1 MKKINKQ
8 SLQQTIQQMGQS
20 EMGQSDMGMPQ
31 TGMPQMGQPQMG
43 MPQQPQMGMPQ
54 MGMPQMGQ
62 PQMGQPQMGQPQ
74 MGMGGGGGAA
84 NGGSYLPDGKTDTFP
99 SAIDTY
105 MMNRQTSQTPV
116 RGAIDPRSAYGSG
129 FNSAMQQPPEEEE
142 FDEVE
147 EEEEDDMDNAED
159 AMAEGYK
166 SQFRDS
172 IISLLGDS
180 NVSASLVEQLEGVFE
195 AAVQDRVEKNVT
207 IVLEEVD
214 QNVKT
219 YLSNVTNNL
228 VEKVD
233 DYLEYVVEEWMTDNA
248 VAVEQGIKTQ
258 IAENFIT
265 GLKNLFENHY
275 IDVPAEKYNVLD
287 ELYAQNKG
295 LHEQLNHRM
304 NDNINLKKEVA
315 LTECAG
321 IFVAETKDLADTQ
334 VAKLQALMENVSFGG
349 PEEYRNKLSAIKDSY
364 LNNARQYSAPRIM
377 HEEQTFSKVKEVPT
391 TLVEGYA
398 SALGRI
404 NKKV

>member
-1 MKKINKQ
+1 MKKNNKQ
-8 SLQQTIQQMGQS
+8 SLQQTIQQMAQS
-20 EMGQSDMGMPQ
+20 EMGQSN
-31 TGMPQMGQPQMG
+31 
-43 MPQQPQMGMPQ
+43 

-62 PQMGQPQMGQPQ
+62 PQMGQPQMGQSEMGQPQMGMPQMGQPQMGQQPQ
-74 MGMGGGGGAA
+74 MGMGGAGGAA

-129 FNSAMQQPPEEEE
+129 FNSGMQLPPEEEE

-166 SQFRDS
+166 SQFRDAISS
-172 IISLLGDS
+172 ILGDS

-295 LHEQLNHRM
+295 LHEQLNQRM

>member
-1 MKKINKQ
+1 MA
-8 SLQQTIQQMGQS
+8 QS
-20 EMGQSDMGMPQ
+20 EMGQSN
-31 TGMPQMGQPQMG
+31 
-43 MPQQPQMGMPQ
+43 MGMPQ

-62 PQMGQPQMGQPQ
+62 PQMGQQPQ
-74 MGMGGGGGAA
+74 MGMGGAGGAA
-84 NGGSYLPDGKTDTFP
+84 NGGAYLPDGKTDTFP

-129 FNSAMQQPPEEEE
+129 FNSGMQLPPEEEE

-166 SQFRDS
+166 SQFRDAISS
-172 IISLLGDS
+172 ILGDS

-295 LHEQLNHRM
+295 LHEQLNQRM

>member
-1 MKKINKQ
+1 MKKNNKK
-8 SLQQTIQQMGQS
+8 SLQETIQQMGQ
-20 EMGQSDMGMPQ
+20 Q
-31 TGMPQMGQPQMG
+31 
-43 MPQQPQMGMPQ
+43 
-54 MGMPQMGQ
+54 PQMGQ
-62 PQMGQPQMGQPQ
+62 PQMGQPQMGQQPQ
-74 MGMGGGGGAA
+74 MGMPMVAGGAA
-84 NGGSYLPDGKTDTFP
+84 NGGSYLPDGKTAMFP

-105 MMNRQTSQTPV
+105 MMNRATSQVPV
-116 RGAIDPRSAYGSG
+116 RGAVDPRSAYGSG
-129 FNSAMQQPPEEEE
+129 FNSGMQQPPEEEE
-142 FDEVE
+142 VDEVE
-147 EEEEDDMDNAED
+147 EEEEEDMENTED

-180 NVSASLVEQLEGVFE
+180 NVSSSLVEQLEGVFE
-195 AAVQDRVEKNVT
+195 AAVQDRVDKNVA

-295 LHEQLNHRM
+295 LHEQLNQRM

-334 VAKLQALMENVSFGG
+334 IAKLQALMENVSFGG

>member
-1 MKKINKQ
+1 MKQNNKK
-8 SLQQTIQQMGQS
+8 SLKQTIQHMAQS
-20 EMGQSDMGMPQ
+20 MSSQP
-31 TGMPQMGQPQMG
+31 PMGQPQMSAQSIDK
-43 MPQQPQMGMPQ
+43 PQGNQPQVGVPEKGRPEIMGVQQMGMQ
-54 MGMPQMGQ
+54 T
-62 PQMGQPQMGQPQ
+62 
-74 MGMGGGGGAA
+74 GAS
-84 NGGSYLPDGKTDTFP
+84 NGEVYMPDGKTAMFP
-99 SAIDTY
+99 SPVDTN
-105 MMNRQTSQTPV
+105 MMNRGTSQTPL
-116 RGAIDPRSAYGSG
+116 RGAVDARSAYSSG
-129 FNSAMQQPPEEEE
+129 FNSSMQQPQPPEEE
-142 FDEVE
+142 FDEYE
-147 EEEEDDMDNAED
+147 EEEEDDMDDAGN

-166 SQFRDS
+166 SQFRDA
-172 IISLLGDS
+172 ITSLLGDS

-195 AAVQDRVEKNVT
+195 AAVQDRVEKNVA

-295 LHEQLNHRM
+295 LHEQLNQRM

>member
-1 MKKINKQ
+1 MNHKNKK
-8 SLQQTIQQMGQS
+8 SLKQTIQHMAQS
-20 EMGQSDMGMPQ
+20 MSSQ
-31 TGMPQMGQPQMG
+31 
-43 MPQQPQMGMPQ
+43 
-54 MGMPQMGQ
+54 PQMGQ

-74 MGMGGGGGAA
+74 VGVPQMGRPEIMGVQQMGMQTGAA
-84 NGGSYLPDGKTDTFP
+84 NGEVYMPDGKTAMFP
-99 SAIDTY
+99 SPVDTN
-105 MMNRQTSQTPV
+105 MMNRGTSQTPL
-116 RGAIDPRSAYGSG
+116 RGAVDARSAYSSG
-129 FNSAMQQPPEEEE
+129 FNSGMQQPQPPEEE
-142 FDEVE
+142 FDEYE
-147 EEEEDDMDNAED
+147 EQEEEDDMDDAGN

-166 SQFRDS
+166 SQFRDA
-172 IISLLGDS
+172 ITSLLGDS

-195 AAVQDRVEKNVT
+195 AAVQDRVEKNVA

-295 LHEQLNHRM
+295 LHEQLNQRM

>member
-1 MKKINKQ
+1 MKKNNKQ
-8 SLQQTIQQMGQS
+8 SLQQTIQQMAQS
-20 EMGQSDMGMPQ
+20 EMGQSNM
-31 TGMPQMGQPQMG
+31 GMPQMGQPQMG
-43 MPQQPQMGMPQ
+43 QSEMGQ
-54 MGMPQMGQ
+54 PQMGQ

-74 MGMGGGGGAA
+74 MGMGGAGGAA

-129 FNSAMQQPPEEEE
+129 FNSGMQLPPEEEE

-166 SQFRDS
+166 SQFRDAISS
-172 IISLLGDS
+172 ILGDS

-334 VAKLQALMENVSFGG
+334 IAKLQALMENVSFGG

>member
-1 MKKINKQ
+1 
-8 SLQQTIQQMGQS
+8 
-20 EMGQSDMGMPQ
+20 
-31 TGMPQMGQPQMG
+31 
-43 MPQQPQMGMPQ
+43 
-54 MGMPQMGQ
+54 
-62 PQMGQPQMGQPQ
+62 
-74 MGMGGGGGAA
+74 
-84 NGGSYLPDGKTDTFP
+84 
-99 SAIDTY
+99 
-105 MMNRQTSQTPV
+105 
-116 RGAIDPRSAYGSG
+116 
-129 FNSAMQQPPEEEE
+129 
-142 FDEVE
+142 
-147 EEEEDDMDNAED
+147 
-159 AMAEGYK
+159 
-166 SQFRDS
+166 
-172 IISLLGDS
+172 
-180 NVSASLVEQLEGVFE
+180 
-195 AAVQDRVEKNVT
+195 
-207 IVLEEVD
+207 
-214 QNVKT
+214 
-219 YLSNVTNNL
+219 L

-295 LHEQLNHRM
+295 LHEQLNQRM